1 MGPYIVDFY
10 CPSAKLVIEL
20 DGAVH
25 DSESAWRYDE
35 HRTALISSLGLK
47 VLRFE
52 NRAVMENLDGVL
64 DLVRE
69 YIEK

>member
-1 MGPYIVDFY
+1 VDFY

-25 DSESAWRYDE
+25 DSESAWQYDE
-35 HRTALISSLGLK
+35 HRTALLTSLDLK

-52 NRAVMENLDGVL
+52 NREVMENLDGVL
-64 DLVRE
+64 SVIRE
-69 YIEK
+69 HIQE